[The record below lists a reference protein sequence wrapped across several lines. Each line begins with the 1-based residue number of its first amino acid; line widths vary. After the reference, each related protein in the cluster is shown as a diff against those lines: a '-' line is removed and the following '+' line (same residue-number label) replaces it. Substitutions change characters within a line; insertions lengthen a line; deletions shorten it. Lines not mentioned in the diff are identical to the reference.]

1 MPKIF
6 SGTIG
11 FYSLGPMGSPGKNVD
26 VKNWNAI
33 KSMVFSLK
41 DSFYYAYISKF
52 KATSSLSYSTTSDP
66 FDIGCAGDQYCKGNI
81 TSTTNTQW
89 KVATAKDG
97 KMSACEDANPPCNT
111 KEATTLELMYYVGNS
126 WRSKIESK
134 FRVTNAAGV
143 CPTGPEI
150 SNCNTKMKNC
160 CQDTRMDWDGEKWVR
175 VDLSPNP
182 DTTFNDH
189 TYKVDSSISMSV
201 GSSIYGGQFL
211 DDSNYTVQNIGS
223 FGGDGLH
230 LTYESDYNPET
241 CEKFNGKGT
250 LTFVGKIP
258 ASYLNG
264 QPCGTKGQA
273 FLSETWSSASSVAL
287 MPS

>member
-11 FYSLGPMGSPGKNVD
+11 FYSLGPMGSPVGTTDK
-26 VKNWNAI
+26 KNWNAI

-52 KATSSLSYSTTSDP
+52 KATSSLSYSTSTDFEVP
-66 FDIGCAGDQYCKGNI
+66 CGGGADQYCKSN
-81 TSTTNTQW
+81 TTTTTNTQW

-97 KMSACEDANPPCNT
+97 KMSSCEDANPPCNT

-126 WRSKIESK
+126 WRSKIESN
-134 FRVTNAAGV
+134 FRVVNAQGG

-150 SNCNTKMKNC
+150 INCSEKQKNC
-160 CQDTRMDWDGEKWVR
+160 CQDVRYDWDGEKWVR
-175 VDLSPNP
+175 NVLSPNP
-182 DTTFNDH
+182 DRTFNDH

-201 GSSIYGGQFL
+201 SSTAYGGQFL

-223 FGGDGLH
+223 FGGDGLF
-230 LTYESDYNPET
+230 LTYPSDYNPTT

-250 LTFVGKIP
+250 LSFVGKLP

-264 QPCGTKGQA
+264 QV
-273 FLSETWSSASSVAL
+273 FLRWRLVKVK
-287 MPS
+287 